1 MRTQFKFAQGLVLTP
16 EYYLHACKY
25 TRVYFLAM
33 RIGLKKKKKQKAKE
47 IMILIVVK

>member
-1 MRTQFKFAQGLVLTP
+1 MRTQFKFTHGLIQTY

-33 RIGLKKKKKQKAKE
+33 RIGL
-47 IMILIVVK
+47 